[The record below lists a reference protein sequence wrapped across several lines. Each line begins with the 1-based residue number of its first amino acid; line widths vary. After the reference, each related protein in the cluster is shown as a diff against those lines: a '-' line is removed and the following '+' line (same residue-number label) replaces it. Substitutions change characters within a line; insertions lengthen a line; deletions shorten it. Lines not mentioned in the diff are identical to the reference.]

1 MQRAA
6 EGLRLLA
13 LPVETYADDHVLE
26 RERCIGALR
35 PEVQLAILVTVPE
48 NATLGKL
55 HYLRACDVDTLGGV
69 WFVQREPYLL
79 CTHNAH
85 GDIWFFAMLLLFLV
99 LGLEEL
105 ATRLPQLVGETLH
118 GIVVEAAFAQNGCG
132 LFGCEAFEVVLSR
145 GDDES
150 RHIECPGTDKTLRG
164 VVGEIAVGPVLPAW
178 EHHRDECLLLPPS
191 HDVHHGFSAISVL
204 FRIQH
209 MIKNLE

>member
-1 MQRAA
+1 
-6 EGLRLLA
+6 
-13 LPVETYADDHVLE
+13 
-26 RERCIGALR
+26 
-35 PEVQLAILVTVPE
+35 
-48 NATLGKL
+48 
-55 HYLRACDVDTLGGV
+55 
-69 WFVQREPYLL
+69 
-79 CTHNAH
+79 
-85 GDIWFFAMLLLFLV
+85 MLLLFLV

-178 EHHRDECLLLPPS
+178 EYHRDKRLLLSPS
-191 HDVHHGFSAISVL
+191 HDVHHGLSAIRVL
-204 FRIQH
+204 F
-209 MIKNLE
+209 